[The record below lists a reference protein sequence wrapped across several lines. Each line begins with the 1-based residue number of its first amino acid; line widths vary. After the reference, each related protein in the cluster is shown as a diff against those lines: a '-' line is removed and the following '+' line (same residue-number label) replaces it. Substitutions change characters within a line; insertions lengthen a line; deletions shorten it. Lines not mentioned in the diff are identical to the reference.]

1 MNNGRMMWAWLI
13 AQSSNLDK
21 NGETLL
27 SSLPSL
33 AGLFILAPRL
43 FHRRFHGLQSSW
55 LRLVFLQWFF

>member
-33 AGLFILAPRL
+33 AGLFIHTTYIVNIPDIICHYP
-43 FHRRFHGLQSSW
+43 FTSYW
-55 LRLVFLQWFF
+55 